1 MWWWLTAAIVC
12 EVCGTLALRSSDGFT
27 RWGPI
32 AIVVIAY
39 SLSFYALSQAL
50 ARGIALGS
58 AYAIWSAVGIAAIAV
73 LGIWIFGDSLS
84 GQQLLGLGIIV
95 VGIVVLQLGASHA

>member
-27 RWGPI
+27 RSGPI

-50 ARGIALGS
+50 VRGIALGS

-73 LGIWIFGDSLS
+73 LGIWIFDDSMS
-84 GQQLLGLGIIV
+84 GQQLIGLGIIV

>member
-27 RWGPI
+27 RPGPV

-58 AYAIWSAVGIAAIAV
+58 AYAIWSAVGIAAITV
-73 LGIWIFGDSLS
+73 LGIWIFDDSLTA
-84 GQQLLGLGIIV
+84 QQLVGLGIIV
-95 VGIVVLQLGASHA
+95 VGIVVLQLGTSHA

>member
-73 LGIWIFGDSLS
+73 LGIWIFDDSLS